1 MNYAYGVT
9 IICLSENTGES
20 VFLIVSVRA
29 FSFPYSIS
37 TNRFGESPHLRPIF
51 FHAHSFSSTHF
62 TIKPKNQRSTKRRG
76 REGRRGRRGEDTFDK
91 VVWSDTRKYKVR
103 HFVK

>member
-9 IICLSENTGES
+9 IICLSGNTGES

-29 FSFPYSIS
+29 FSLPYSIS
-37 TNRFGESPHLRPIF
+37 TNRFGKSPRLRPIF

-62 TIKPKNQRSTKRRG
+62 TIKPKISDRP
-76 REGRRGRRGEDTFDK
+76 REGGGKEEDEGEEK
-91 VVWSDTRKYKVR
+91 IPLIK
-103 HFVK
+103 

>member
-1 MNYAYGVT
+1 MGYAHGVT
-9 IICLSENTGES
+9 ITCLSGNTGKR

-37 TNRFGESPHLRPIF
+37 TNRFGESPRLRPIF

-62 TIKPKNQRSTKRRG
+62 TIKPKISDRL
-76 REGRRGRRGEDTFDK
+76 REGRGEEGDEGEEK
-91 VVWSDTRKYKVR
+91 IPLIK
-103 HFVK
+103 